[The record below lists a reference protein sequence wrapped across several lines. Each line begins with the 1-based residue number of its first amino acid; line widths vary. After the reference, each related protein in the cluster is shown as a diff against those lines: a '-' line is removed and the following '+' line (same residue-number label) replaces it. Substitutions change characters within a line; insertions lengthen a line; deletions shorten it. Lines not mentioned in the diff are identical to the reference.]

1 MKWSMNHLMADSAP
15 FAKNDYPVFYS
26 ATKTPMSTSWAFQL
40 TRRWE
45 SPHDDIAKSG
55 VSTRG
60 EVSYRVMIFFGVL
73 TFLLGFLMA
82 GVMGLFI

>member
-1 MKWSMNHLMADSAP
+1 MNPLMADRVP
-15 FAKNDYPVFYS
+15 FTKNDYPVFYS
-26 ATKTPMSTSWAFQL
+26 ATKTPMSSAWAFQL

-45 SPHDDIAKSG
+45 TPQEDAAKSG

-60 EVSYRVMIFFGVL
+60 EVSYPAMIFFGAL

-82 GVMGLFI
+82 GVMGLFV